1 MSKKNTLKI
10 CIIGMPGSGKSTI
23 GRILSKKLNYK
34 FFDTDESIENET
46 KSKINDIFTNKGEV
60 YFRELET
67 KILNKLIKIDK
78 IVISTGGGIIL
89 KNKNPNLI
97 LCSTAIRAK
106 ETLGH
111 LISLNKESPTL
122 YDESLYLA
130 EPKKIT
136 DCIIK
141 NASDE
146 ETILLVAHN
155 PGIHEL
161 TLNLSENNSHVNL
174 EEGYPTASISIISL
188 GNDDWHD
195 LGSKKLELIK
205 FIRPRD
211 LNN

>member
-1 MSKKNTLKI
+1 MGEAKIMS
-10 CIIGMPGSGKSTI
+10 
-23 GRILSKKLNYK
+23 
-34 FFDTDESIENET
+34 E
-46 KSKINDIFTNKGEV
+46 
-60 YFRELET
+60 
-67 KILNKLIKIDK
+67 
-78 IVISTGGGIIL
+78 IIL

-111 LISLNKESPTL
+111 LISLNIESPTL

-161 TLNLSENNSHVNL
+161 TLNLSESNSHVNL

-195 LGSKKLELIK
+195 LGNKKLELIK